1 MAEVIRPFTAE
12 RTSHEIEEPRPLV
25 RKVDEAEAFPVQAL
39 GILSSAA
46 EAIEAH
52 TRAPIAICAQAVL
65 GATALV
71 VQAHADVVLPT
82 GQARPTSLFLM
93 TIAGSGDRKSAVDSL
108 ALEQIY
114 AREQELGEAHKT
126 EMADYDI
133 RNTIWKADRDQAKP
147 GLKNAKKSSGE
158 RKWDAEADLRALGPE
173 PEPPLIPI
181 LVCPE
186 PTFEGYCK
194 LTAKGHAALGLFSA
208 EGGSFVGGYGMSPDQ
223 KLKTAASISSVWDG
237 EPIKRVRAGDGSE
250 VLPGRRLSVH
260 LMAQPAVADL
270 MINDD
275 LLINQ
280 GLMSRVLSVAP
291 TSTAGTR
298 FFSEPPAAARQQ
310 LREYQERLARLVR
323 APLPLSE
330 NTRNVLRPRRLGV
343 TIEARNLWID
353 FHGYVE
359 RHLDQGGE
367 LAPISGLANK
377 APEHA
382 ARLAAVMT
390 LHRDLDASQIEA
402 EEMANATILMQHYLN
417 ESLRLKAAAHVNR
430 SLRLAGNVWDWLQKK
445 WQEPAIYAAV
455 VYNDCPIREV
465 RDRKK
470 ALSVI
475 HILEEHGYLLR
486 LNERVKIG
494 GSFRKEAWQIHGK
507 ILT

>member
-12 RTSHEIEEPRPLV
+12 RTSHEIEEPRPLF
-25 RKVDEAEAFPVQAL
+25 RKVDEAEPFPVQAL
-39 GILSSAA
+39 GSLVSAA

-65 GATALV
+65 GAVALV

-82 GQARPTSLFLM
+82 EQARPTSLFLL

-108 ALEQIY
+108 ALQPIY

-133 RNTIWKADRDQAKP
+133 RNTIWKADRDQTKP
-147 GLKNAKKSSGE
+147 GLKNAKKSSNDK
-158 RKWDAEADLRALGPE
+158 KWDAEADLRALGPE

-250 VLPGRRLSVH
+250 RLPGRRLSVH
-260 LMAQPAVADL
+260 LMAQPQVADL
-270 MINDD
+270 MLNDD
-275 LLINQ
+275 LLVNQ
-280 GLMSRVLSVAP
+280 GLMSRVLLVAP

-298 FFSEPPAAARQQ
+298 LFSEPPEAKRQQ
-310 LREYQERLARLVR
+310 LRAYQERLERMVR
-323 APLPLSE
+323 APLPLLE
-330 NTRNVLRPRRLGV
+330 CTRNVLRPRRLEM
-343 TIEARNLWID
+343 TSEARNLWID
-353 FHGYVE
+353 FHDYVE
-359 RHLDQGGE
+359 RHLAQGGE
-367 LAPISGLANK
+367 LAPIAGLANK

-390 LHRDLDASQIEA
+390 LYRDLDSPQIEA
-402 EEMANATILMQHYLN
+402 EDMAKATILMQHYLN
-417 ESLRLKAAAHVNR
+417 ESLRLKAAAYINR
-430 SLRLAGNVWDWLQKK
+430 NIRLAGSVWDWLQRK
-445 WQEPAIYAAV
+445 WREPAIYAAV
-455 VYNDCPIREV
+455 IYNDCPIREV

-470 ALSVI
+470 ALSII
-475 HILEEHGYLLR
+475 HILEEHGYLWR
-486 LNERVKIG
+486 VKERVKIG
-494 GSFRKEAWQIHGK
+494 GSYRKEAWQIHGR